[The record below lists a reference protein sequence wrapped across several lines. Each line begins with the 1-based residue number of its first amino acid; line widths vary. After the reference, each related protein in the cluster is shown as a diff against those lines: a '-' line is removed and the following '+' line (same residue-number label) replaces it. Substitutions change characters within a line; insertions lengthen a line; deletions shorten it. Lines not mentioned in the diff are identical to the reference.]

1 MVVMVIMF
9 SPVNS
14 AIGENSIILMKPLTS
29 SRRGNSSSSM
39 MKLALA
45 FILASSGL
53 AQAQSLISSSDFFN
67 PDFEARR
74 PAPGG
79 VITLSVNTALYNPG
93 SQSAG
98 DVTWTHQAGGLV
110 QAGIALVADVNLA
123 AYTQTIGNS
132 LVFGR
137 DLNVDLL
144 GLPDLGGLLTG
155 TVNSVT
161 GASAINSWDSSAT
174 VSNLALSEGVLYSA
188 SFNVSSGA
196 GLNLNALSAANFSLL
211 SGGVAI
217 ENINSVETLNVLNLL
232 TLGGGLATIDFQ
244 FYAPAGADDLT
255 FEFDAATIANVN
267 LLGTITDNQTV
278 LQFTNFSVAPVP
290 EPSTLALASLGF
302 MVMLRR
308 RRPCGI

>member
-1 MVVMVIMF
+1 MVAVVIMF
-9 SPVNS
+9 DPVNA

-53 AQAQSLISSSDFFN
+53 AQAQSLISSADFFN

-74 PAPGG
+74 PGSGG
-79 VITLSVNTALYNPG
+79 ILSLDVNTTLYNPG

-110 QAGIALVADVNLA
+110 ELGVVLVANVQLA

-137 DLNVDLL
+137 DLNVNLL
-144 GLPDLGGLLTG
+144 GPDLGGLLTG

-196 GLNLNALSAANFSLL
+196 GLNLNALSSANFSLL

-217 ENINSVETLNVLNLL
+217 EDINSVETLNVLNLL
-232 TLGGGLATIDFQ
+232 SLGGGLATIDFQ

>member
-1 MVVMVIMF
+1 
-9 SPVNS
+9 
-14 AIGENSIILMKPLTS
+14 MKPLTS
-29 SRRGNSSSSM
+29 SPRGFARSSFV
-39 MKLALA
+39 KLALGLV
-45 FILASSGL
+45 LASSGL
-53 AQAQSLISSSDFFN
+53 VQAQSLISSSDFFN

-74 PAPGG
+74 PGAGG
-79 VITLSVNTALYNPG
+79 VIALTVNTNLYNPG

-110 QAGIALVADVNLA
+110 QAGIALVADVQLA

-137 DLNVDLL
+137 DLDVDLL

-174 VSNLALSEGVLYSA
+174 VANLSLSEGVLYSA
-188 SFNVSSGA
+188 SFNVASGA
-196 GLNLNALSAANFSLL
+196 GLNLAALSAANFSLL
-211 SGGVAI
+211 SGGIPI
-217 ENINSVETLNVLNLL
+217 ENINAVETLNVLNLL

-255 FEFDAATIANVN
+255 FEFDAATVANVN

-278 LQFTNFSVAPVP
+278 LSFTNFSVAPVP
-290 EPSTLALASLGF
+290 EPGSLALAAVGF
-302 MVMLRR
+302 MVILRR
-308 RRPCGI
+308 RRPCGV